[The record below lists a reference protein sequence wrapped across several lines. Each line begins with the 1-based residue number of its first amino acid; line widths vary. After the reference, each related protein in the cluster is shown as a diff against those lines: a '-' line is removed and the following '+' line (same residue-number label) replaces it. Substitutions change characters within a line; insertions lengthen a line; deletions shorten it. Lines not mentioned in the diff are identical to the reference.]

1 MVTIEVLKERK
12 SFLFYIKLF
21 SFSFKERMNIEEKSS
36 DTNDND
42 ITLKKTL
49 LLGFTPLVIAALL
62 YVTLTICIQL
72 SRFYSNWR
80 LKKQLEIVRCSEQCL
95 IVSNPS
101 IDESDQQSL
110 PQVV

>member
-1 MVTIEVLKERK
+1 
-12 SFLFYIKLF
+12 
-21 SFSFKERMNIEEKSS
+21 MNIEE
-36 DTNDND
+36 NPNINNND

-49 LLGFTPLVIAALL
+49 LLGFTPLLIAAVL
-62 YVTLTICIQL
+62 YVSLSICIQV
-72 SRFYSNWR
+72 SRCYSNWR

-101 IDESDQQSL
+101 IDDSDQLSI